1 MVPTPHR
8 YYSVRVNPYAHSQ
21 HIKVLK
27 HIVYIQY
34 RCGMQSEASCSF
46 NHDTPVSFGFAHTPI
61 FQNLAPT
68 PLTGITVCKGK
79 LICPFT
85 AYQGAKTKT
94 LCIHP
99 IWMWD
104 AVSLTI
110 FSLNH
115 DNPTSFG
122 FAHTPIFQ
130 KLAPSYLQM
139 YYSVRVN
146 PYAHPQHIKVLKHIV
161 CILDGCGLQSE
172 ASCSINHDTTSSFGF
187 TQTPTCQNLAPSRS
201 I

>member
-1 MVPTPHR
+1 MWDAVWSLLQPQPWHPSVIRVCPYPNFSKLAPHTPHR
-8 YYSVRVNPYAHSQ
+8 NYSVRVNPYVHSQ

-27 HIVYIQY
+27 Q
-34 RCGMQSEASCSF
+34 
-46 NHDTPVSFGFAHTPI
+46 
-61 FQNLAPT
+61 
-68 PLTGITVCKGK
+68 
-79 LICPFT
+79 
-85 AYQGAKTKT
+85 KTH
-94 LCIHP
+94 CIHP

-104 AVSLTI
+104 AVCVTV

-122 FAHTPIFQ
+122 FTHTPIFQ
-130 KLAPSYLQM
+130 KMAPSYLHM

-161 CILDGCGLQSE
+161 CILYGCGLQSE
-172 ASCSINHDTTSSFGF
+172 ASCRINHDTTSSFGF
-187 TQTPTCQNLAPSRS
+187 THTPIFQNSAPPPSGS

>member
-1 MVPTPHR
+1 MDVGCSLKPLAASTMTPQR
-8 YYSVRVNPYAHSQ
+8 HSGLPIPQ
-21 HIKVLK
+21 F
-27 HIVYIQY
+27 
-34 RCGMQSEASCSF
+34 F
-46 NHDTPVSFGFAHTPI
+46 NNWPPHPSQELH
-61 FQNLAPT
+61 
-68 PLTGITVCKGK
+68 CKGEP
-79 LICPFT
+79 ICPFT
-85 AYQGAKTKT
+85 AYQGAKPKT

-99 IWMWD
+99 TWMWD
-104 AVSLTI
+104 AVSVTV

-130 KLAPSYLQM
+130 KLAPSYLHM

-161 CILDGCGLQSE
+161 CILYGCGLQFE
-172 ASCSINHDTTSSFGF
+172 ASCSSINHDTTSSFGF
-187 TQTPTCQNLAPSRS
+187 AHTPIFQNLAPSGS

>member
-1 MVPTPHR
+1 MNVGCSLKPFAASTMTPQCHLG
-8 YYSVRVNPYAHSQ
+8 SPIPQFFKIWPPHPSQ
-21 HIKVLK
+21 EL
-27 HIVYIQY
+27 Q
-34 RCGMQSEASCSF
+34 
-46 NHDTPVSFGFAHTPI
+46 
-61 FQNLAPT
+61 
-68 PLTGITVCKGK
+68 CKEEP
-79 LICPFT
+79 ICPFT

-99 IWMWD
+99 IWVWD
-104 AVSLTI
+104 AVSVMV

-130 KLAPSYLQM
+130 KMPPSYLHM

-161 CILDGCGLQSE
+161 CILYGCGLQSE

-187 TQTPTCQNLAPSRS
+187 AHTPIFQNLAPSGS
-201 I
+201 IQHNGILDSYVTDCL